1 MLSEQKLPCPSRPA
15 GDPTDRDA
23 ATDSMRPGQARR
35 APRHTTLRGPRRGD
49 SMGARPRT
57 KATPRRGEILV
68 AIILPPRL
76 LDLTHDTSTRPH
88 HCIKDGGGRIDGS
101 GSGGGGAAAAAAPF
115 QAAGGGDGEV
125 SAGGRAQVF
134 LAAERGRPVDPVVW
148 GDEERM
154 KRELVAWAKAVA
166 SMAAAGKMSTTSSST
181 PSSPWPSARRRG

>member
-1 MLSEQKLPCPSRPA
+1 MTLGVAGALRYLSTMWGIDLSKGLLPGLHKTLVLPGLVSHGSEELLRGEDGFLTEDVVAMDSFNIVTSA
-15 GDPTDRDA
+15 GRA
-23 ATDSMRPGQARR
+23 ARR
-35 APRHTTLRGPRRGD
+35 LGRGRQ
-49 SMGARPRT
+49 
-57 KATPRRGEILV
+57 
-68 AIILPPRL
+68 
-76 LDLTHDTSTRPH
+76 
-88 HCIKDGGGRIDGS
+88 IDGS